1 MRILAILFMAV
12 GMSAAPASAVDFV
25 HPGAINS
32 REELDFV
39 KAKIQARAQPWFG
52 EFDRLVN
59 SGYASRG
66 PHGLTHINSQRGD
79 AAISRD
85 DALAA
90 YCQALLW
97 YFTEDETYAKR
108 SIAILNSWS
117 KLQAFTA
124 GSDQDRLQAGWVG
137 AVLAPA
143 AEIMRHYPDW
153 TAADIDRLQRMFR
166 RAFYP
171 QIVTASSWNGNVD
184 LTQIDAMMAIAVF
197 NEDEELFNQGL
208 ERLNKRS
215 RAYFYLAADGAT
227 PMPIDGDG
235 GNVPAFWSHPTN
247 WIDGLTQETCR
258 DNGHHAQFGLGSA
271 IHAAEVA
278 WHQGV
283 DVYSE
288 HQERYTAA
296 MELMAK
302 QFLTGSMQGVCPSD
316 VADADRYDSWE
327 VAYNH
332 YHRRVGLD
340 LPNTRKLIMEQIR
353 PGAPRAVNNL
363 AYETLTHADLPST
376 TPAPT
381 ATSQD
386 SN

>member
-1 MRILAILFMAV
+1 MRILASLSMAV
-12 GMSAAPASAVDFV
+12 AMWATPASAMDFI

-32 REELDFV
+32 KEELDFV
-39 KAKIQARAQPWFG
+39 KVKIQTRCQPWLG
-52 EFDRLVN
+52 EFDRLAN
-59 SGYASRG
+59 SGYATRG
-66 PHGLTHINSQRGD
+66 PHGLTHIDSQRGD

-90 YCQALLW
+90 YSQALLW
-97 YFTEDETYAKR
+97 YF
-108 SIAILNSWS
+108 
-117 KLQAFTA
+117 
-124 GSDQDRLQAGWVG
+124 
-137 AVLAPA
+137 
-143 AEIMRHYPDW
+143 
-153 TAADIDRLQRMFR
+153 
-166 RAFYP
+166 
-171 QIVTASSWNGNVD
+171 
-184 LTQIDAMMAIAVF
+184 AVF

-215 RAYFYLAADGAT
+215 QAYIYLAADGAMAT
-227 PMPIDGDG
+227 PIDGDG
-235 GNVPAFWSHPTN
+235 GNVPAFWSHPTS

-283 DVYSE
+283 DVYAE
-288 HQERYTAA
+288 HQERYTSA

-302 QFLTGSMQGVCPSD
+302 QFLTGSMQGVCRND

-327 VAYNH
+327 VGYNH

-340 LPNTRKLIMEQIR
+340 LPNTRKLILEQIR
-353 PGAPRAVNNL
+353 PNAPRAVNNL
-363 AYETLTHADLPST
+363 AYETLTHADLPIT
-376 TPAPT
+376 TPAPA